1 MTPDP
6 FEKQPLRK
14 SAAVSLRP
22 KDAATLL
29 LVDRSGETPRVLMGR
44 RGGGHV
50 FMPDVFV
57 FPGGRRDRSDAAM
70 PFQTDLHPQV
80 LERLASTADAVS
92 VRRARGI
99 AMAAIRELHEE
110 TGLVIGQLER
120 TAQSMRL
127 SANLQS
133 LRYVARAI
141 TPPGNVRRFDTRFF
155 LTFCRRG
162 GNRSHGDPK
171 LRRVAGSAMAGY
183 GRRDEPENA
192 PDHPDHLDD
201 VKKLM
206 SADPSLPFG
215 SAGPFY
221 YLRHGRLQ
229 RGSI

>member
-6 FEKQPLRK
+6 FEKQPPRNP
-14 SAAVSLRP
+14 AAVSLRP

-57 FPGGRRDRSDAAM
+57 FPGGRRDRSDAAL

-110 TGLVIGQLER
+110 TGLVIGQLEP

-155 LTFCRRG
+155 LTFVDEAG
-162 GNRSHGDPK
+162 IDPTAIRNSDE
-171 LRRVAGSAMAGY
+171 LQDLQWLAMDAVTNLKMPPIT
-183 GRRDEPENA
+183 RTI
-192 PDHPDHLDD
+192 LDD

-206 SADPSLPFG
+206 STDPSLPFG

>member
-6 FEKQPLRK
+6 FEKQPLRNP
-14 SAAVSLRP
+14 AAVSLRP

-57 FPGGRRDRSDAAM
+57 FPGGRRDRSDAAL

-110 TGLVIGQLER
+110 TGLVIGQWER
-120 TAQSMRL
+120 TAQSIRL

-155 LTFCRRG
+155 LTFVDEAG
-162 GNRSHGDPK
+162 IDPTAIRNSDE
-171 LRRVAGSAMAGY
+171 LQDLQWLAMDAGTNLKMPPIT
-183 GRRDEPENA
+183 RTI
-192 PDHPDHLDD
+192 LDD

>member
-1 MTPDP
+1 MTPNP
-6 FEKQPLRK
+6 FEQRPKRE
-14 SAAVSLRP
+14 AGAVNLRP

-29 LVDRSGETPRVLMGR
+29 LVDRSGSSARVLVGR

-50 FMPDVFV
+50 FMPDLFV
-57 FPGGRRDRSDAAM
+57 FPGGRRDRTDSAL
-70 PFQTDLHPQV
+70 PFDTDLHPEV
-80 LERLASTADAVS
+80 LDRLASAGDAAS

-99 AMAAIRELHEE
+99 AMAAVRELHEE
-110 TGLVIGQLER
+110 TGLTIGRLEPCEP
-120 TAQSMRL
+120 SSRL
-127 SANLQS
+127 CASLSS

-155 LTFCRRG
+155 LTFVDEVG
-162 GNRSHGDPK
+162 VDPASVRS
-171 LRRVAGSAMAGY
+171 S
-183 GRRDEPENA
+183 DELQDLQWVDMDAATALKMP
-192 PDHPDHLDD
+192 PITRTILDD

>member
-1 MTPDP
+1 MTPSP
-6 FEKQPLRK
+6 LIRQPSRGT
-14 SAAVSLRP
+14 AAVGLRP

-29 LVDRSGETPRVLMGR
+29 LIDRSGPAERVLMGR

-57 FPGGRRDRSDAAM
+57 FPGGRRDRGDGQM
-70 PFQTDLHPQV
+70 PFTSDLHPQV
-80 LERLASTADAVS
+80 LARLTSPGDAASA
-92 VRRARGI
+92 RRARGI

-110 TGLVIGQLER
+110 TGLAIGQLYG
-120 TAQSMRL
+120 TGASTRL
-127 SANLQS
+127 SASLGC

-155 LTFCRRG
+155 CTFVDEAELDPASI
-162 GNRSHGDPK
+162 RS
-171 LRRVAGSAMAGY
+171 S
-183 GRRDEPENA
+183 DELQDLQWVDMHA
-192 PDHPDHLDD
+192 IDHLKMPPITRTILDD

-221 YLRHGRLQ
+221 YLRHGRLH

>member
-110 TGLVIGQLER
+110 TGLVIGQLEP

-155 LTFCRRG
+155 LTFVDEAGIDATAIR
-162 GNRSHGDPK
+162 NSDE
-171 LRRVAGSAMAGY
+171 LQDLQWVAMDAVTNLKMPPIT
-183 GRRDEPENA
+183 RTI
-192 PDHPDHLDD
+192 LDD

-206 SADPSLPFG
+206 FADPSLPFG